1 MHYKLYCKI
10 LKRVINEARKQS
22 FHKQITTSTNKI
34 KTAWKIVKETL
45 GNTSPD
51 GSITKI
57 RCRGTLTDDPTEIAN
72 ALNKYY
78 INITENTNIRNTDK
92 SEAET
97 LLKNHILENTVQT
110 RIIPVTEYE
119 ITSIIKSLKSKIT
132 AGYDEISTKILK
144 KQCAYYK
151 QTPNLHL

>member
-1 MHYKLYCKI
+1 M
-10 LKRVINEARKQS
+10 
-22 FHKQITTSTNKI
+22 
-34 KTAWKIVKETL
+34 
-45 GNTSPD
+45 GNTSTD

-57 RCRGTLTDDPTEIAN
+57 RYRGTLIDDPTEIAN

-78 INITENTNIRNTDK
+78 INITENINIRNTDK

-97 LLKNHILENTVQT
+97 LLKNHILENTVQM
-110 RIIPVTEYE
+110 RIIPVTESE

-144 KQCAYYK
+144 NSAHIISKPL
-151 QTPNLHL
+151 T